1 MTDKHPPTGSGPAPE
16 LMLFDLDGVLM
27 DSLPVMRSAWET
39 VRAELGVQIPFESYA
54 EHLGRPFAD
63 ILLLLGLDRIA
74 GLAEA
79 YGTAATRFSHLAQ
92 PFAGVGAAL
101 REIAAMG
108 CRLGVVTSKSFARAV
123 PMVDRLDAPFSIV
136 RTPGKGRGKPAPD
149 TLLLALVDA
158 GTDPSNA
165 LYVGDMA
172 VDQEAAR
179 RAGLRYAHVDWGYGS
194 PEPEEPTPLILRE
207 PAELVDLA
215 RTGLAKGSA

>member
-1 MTDKHPPTGSGPAPE
+1 MTDKQPPTSSGPTPE

-39 VRAELGVQIPFESYA
+39 VRAELGVQIPFESYV

-63 ILLLLGLDRIA
+63 ILLLLGLDQTA

-79 YGTAATRFSHLAQ
+79 YETAAVRFSHLAQ
-92 PFAGVGAAL
+92 PFAGVEAAL
-101 REIAAMG
+101 REIAATG
-108 CRLGVVTSKSFARAV
+108 CLLGVVTSKSAARAV
-123 PMVDRLDAPFSIV
+123 PMADRLGVPFAV
-136 RTPGKGRGKPAPD
+136 LRTADEGRGKPAPD

-158 GTDPSNA
+158 GTDPANA

-179 RAGLRYAHVDWGYGS
+179 RAGLRYAHVGWGYGS
-194 PEPEEPTPLILRE
+194 PDPEQPTPLVLRE

-215 RTGLAKGSA
+215 RVGLTKGSV